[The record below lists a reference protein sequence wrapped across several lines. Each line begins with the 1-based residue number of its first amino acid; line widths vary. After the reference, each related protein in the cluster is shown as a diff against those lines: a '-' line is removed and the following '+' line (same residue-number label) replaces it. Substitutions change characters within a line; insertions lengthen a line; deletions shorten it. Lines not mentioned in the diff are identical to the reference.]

1 MFKFEN
7 GAIVALSEEE
17 EAAVMA
23 AYEDYIRQ
31 QEKKPMTQS
40 EVLDLLTKELV
51 NTVSIPDKTSLRM
64 KSYYPTFDEIA
75 AKESEE
81 DRTVKAGFKV
91 YHEGDLWKTRQNTV
105 IQKQYPPSID
115 TASIWERI
123 DEEHTGTVDDPI
135 PYDQTMAVYYGKYYT
150 YDGILYLCIRDSG
163 NPLYADPGT
172 LIDNYFVVADETG
185 ETQPGQSGE
194 GEESETPTEP
204 DGSKEHPY
212 TYDQAKPVN
221 NGYYY
226 IHDGQLYLCI
236 RDSGNALYASPG
248 DLIGNFFQLA
258 E

>member
-51 NTVSIPDKTSLRM
+51 NTVNIPDKTSLRM
-64 KSYYPTFDEIA
+64 KSYYPTFDEMA

-81 DRTVKAGFKV
+81 DRKVKAGFKV
-91 YHEGDLWKTRQNTV
+91 CHKGELWKTRQKTV
-105 IQKQYPPSID
+105 IQSQYPPSID

-123 DEEHTGTVDDPI
+123 DEEHAGTVEDPI
-135 PYDQTMAVYYGKYYT
+135 PYDKTMAVYEGKYYLHN
-150 YDGILYLCIRDSG
+150 DVMYLCIRDSE
-163 NPLYADPGT
+163 NPLYADPEA
-172 LIDNYFVVADETG
+172 LIDNYF
-185 ETQPGQSGE
+185 
-194 GEESETPTEP
+194 
-204 DGSKEHPY
+204 
-212 TYDQAKPVN
+212 
-221 NGYYY
+221 
-226 IHDGQLYLCI
+226 QLL
-236 RDSGNALYASPG
+236 
-248 DLIGNFFQLA
+248 